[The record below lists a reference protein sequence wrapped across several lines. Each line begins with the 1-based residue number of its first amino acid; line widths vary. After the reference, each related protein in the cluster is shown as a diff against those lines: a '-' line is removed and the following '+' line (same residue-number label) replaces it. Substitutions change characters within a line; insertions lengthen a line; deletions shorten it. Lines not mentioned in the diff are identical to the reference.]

1 MGCHFLLQ
9 GIFLALG
16 PNLGLLHY
24 RQILYHLSYR
34 EIHYLLLLCHIST
47 QVFKCQG
54 EGVKIWDLPVVLAYC
69 TVIDNVA
76 FIQHLLPVIVM
87 YMIKNMR

>member
-1 MGCHFLLQ
+1 MDCHFLLQ
-9 GIFLALG
+9 GIFLTQG
-16 PNLGLLHY
+16 PNSILWPG
-24 RQILYHLSYR
+24 RQEIVYHLSYR

-76 FIQHLLPVIVM
+76 FI
-87 YMIKNMR
+87 